1 MKTTTTLLAILA
13 LPLNSLATPLP
24 YEIDTGLVQTQA
36 TGYNL
41 NGRTDNHDNSLT
53 VNCQDT
59 INYNFREYCAV
70 RGKIPPVR
78 LGSGFFGYSDGA
90 SGHAAMIATSSDTVS
105 VLGNTYISVSTN
117 SGVVLVEGEAD
128 HRFHTGTTTKTVTA
142 NPWENASLYYL
153 NGHGKIYMP
162 RYHVLTSKTAEM
174 VMNISQYSGSG
185 SAMHFR
191 YILNYKKRT
200 AKVTLTP
207 STTSLTCTA
216 YVGQTCTTKAVEL
229 KVSSDMDKTFITLS
243 ARSGSNKANPRV
255 VEGSSS
261 KPIASWSKRLTT
273 NVAGQATSVPLR
285 FAYQSNTPQ
294 EFKDA
299 VTIEATVQ

>member
-24 YEIDTGLVQTQA
+24 YEIDTGFVQTQA
-36 TGYNL
+36 IGKNF
-41 NGRTDNHDNSLT
+41 NGRTDKHDNSLT

-59 INYNFREYCAV
+59 MNYNGREYCAV
-70 RGKIPPVR
+70 QGKIPPVR

-90 SGHAAMIATSSDTVS
+90 TGNAVMIATSTDTVN
-105 VLGNTYISVSTN
+105 VNGKTYLRISNN
-117 SGVVLVEGEAD
+117 SGEVLVEGEAD
-128 HRFHTGTTTKTVTA
+128 HRLQDGTTKTVTA
-142 NPWENASLYYL
+142 NPWKNDSLYYL

-162 RYHVLTSKTAEM
+162 RYHTLTSKTAEM
-174 VMNISQYSGSG
+174 VMNISYNYTG

-207 STTSLTCTA
+207 LTTSLTCTA
-216 YVGQTCTTKAVEL
+216 YVGQTCTTEAVEL
-229 KVSSDMDKTFITLS
+229 KVSSDMDKTFITLR
-243 ARSGSNKANPRV
+243 ARSGSNKANPSV
-255 VEGSSS
+255 VAGSTL

-273 NVAGQATSVPLR
+273 NFAGQETSVPLR

-294 EFKDA
+294 EFEDA